1 LIEHWILG
9 KMQSGFA
16 EFAIDTMPLD
26 LDDVALFMRV
36 KTLGS
41 LSVAARESA
50 ESVSQVSRAL
60 ARLERRVGARL
71 MHRGTHGLSLTDE
84 GDTFARYAT
93 VLLETQGELAAALSG
108 TPAEPSGWVR
118 ASVSPV
124 LAQTLIVP
132 SLPALQERYPR
143 IALDICAEDRVVDM
157 AREGIDVAL
166 RTGTPH
172 LDTLVARQIG
182 SFGRLICAAPD
193 YLARRGE
200 PKTVDAL
207 RDHHLLTSSTSPAI
221 NRWPL
226 RPAPGRRSRRD
237 AAPDVFV
244 ARGQTRTDNSAVL
257 LSLALAGVGIGRFTD
272 LAVRPLIT
280 EGRLVPILQ
289 DLFDTGAVPIYA
301 VMPPE
306 RARLPKIA
314 ACIGHWRG
322 WLAGDGRPPG

>member
-1 LIEHWILG
+1 
-9 KMQSGFA
+9 MQSGFA

-41 LSVAARESA
+41 LSAAARESA

-143 IALDICAEDRVVDM
+143 IALDI
-157 AREGIDVAL
+157 GL
-166 RTGTPH
+166 
-172 LDTLVARQIG
+172 
-182 SFGRLICAAPD
+182 
-193 YLARRGE
+193 
-200 PKTVDAL
+200 
-207 RDHHLLTSSTSPAI
+207 
-221 NRWPL
+221 
-226 RPAPGRRSRRD
+226 
-237 AAPDVFV
+237 
-244 ARGQTRTDNSAVL
+244 
-257 LSLALAGVGIGRFTD
+257 
-272 LAVRPLIT
+272 
-280 EGRLVPILQ
+280 
-289 DLFDTGAVPIYA
+289 
-301 VMPPE
+301 
-306 RARLPKIA
+306 
-314 ACIGHWRG
+314 
-322 WLAGDGRPPG
+322 